1 MGGVRRIVRA
11 ALAATMVCAAT
22 LMCTGCIGIGGSGSS
37 GLTASQSVLDT
48 WELYYIEFP
57 EGTVYAEDADV
68 SMTLTFD
75 KNGICTSHTNDG
87 SQPAKG
93 YYTMSGSTV
102 EVDGIKLTMD
112 GDYLTGT
119 YKDSVMC
126 FRRV

>member
-1 MGGVRRIVRA
+1 
-11 ALAATMVCAAT
+11 
-22 LMCTGCIGIGGSGSS
+22 
-37 GLTASQSVLDT
+37 
-48 WELYYIEFP
+48 
-57 EGTVYAEDADV
+57 
-68 SMTLTFD
+68 MTLTFD

-87 SQPAKG
+87 PQPAKG